1 MERRRFL
8 SNLLK
13 LLGLTSLASFI
24 YPIVRFLSLPRAGA
38 AAKGLEIAK
47 KDVPLGQSKQIIYQN
62 KPAIIINIRGKGFI
76 ALSRVCTHLGCLVDY
91 NKEKNI
97 LLCPC
102 HGGAYNLNGNV
113 ISGPPPKP
121 LQKFPLRVE
130 GEQILIG

>member
-8 SNLLK
+8 GNLLK
-13 LLGLTSLASFI
+13 LLGLTSIASFL
-24 YPIVRFLSLPRAGA
+24 YPIVRFLAPPGA
-38 AAKGLEIAK
+38 DAKAKGMTIAK
-47 KDVPLGQSKQIIYQN
+47 SQIPLGNAKQIIYKN
-62 KPAIIINIRGKGFI
+62 RPAIIINIKGKGFI

-91 NKEKNI
+91 NKEKDI

-102 HGGAYNLNGNV
+102 HGGAYDMNGNV

-130 GEQILIG
+130 GDHILIG